1 MKKYLL
7 LLLLIRFL
15 PLHAQNGVAMDTS
28 YTVNS
33 EYAKRIKKYPF
44 IEIKKPVQHK
54 SVSEISNVVYKQ
66 TQNHALHLDAFYY
79 NKKKHNP
86 IVVLV
91 HGGGWKSGNKSLM
104 IPLAEDIAAKGY
116 ACFTVEYRLSPEA
129 QYPAAVN
136 DVKQAIQF
144 VKAHA
149 QEYNADSSRVAVLGC
164 SSGGQMAALIG
175 ATNNTKRFESE
186 TGEFTTSSSVQ
197 AVIDLDGILA
207 FHHPQSKEGTAAA
220 QWLGGTYNEIP
231 NAWDDAS
238 ALTHTDENMP
248 PILFINSQY
257 PRFHAGR
264 EEMIDILSSHGI
276 YYKVETIE
284 DSPHTF
290 WLFNPWYDTTL
301 NYIISFLNTVFK

>member
-1 MKKYLL
+1 
-7 LLLLIRFL
+7 
-15 PLHAQNGVAMDTS
+15 
-28 YTVNS
+28 
-33 EYAKRIKKYPF
+33 
-44 IEIKKPVQHK
+44 
-54 SVSEISNVVYKQ
+54 
-66 TQNHALHLDAFYY
+66 
-79 NKKKHNP
+79 
-86 IVVLV
+86 
-91 HGGGWKSGNKSLM
+91 
-104 IPLAEDIAAKGY
+104 
-116 ACFTVEYRLSPEA
+116 
-129 QYPAAVN
+129 
-136 DVKQAIQF
+136 
-144 VKAHA
+144 
-149 QEYNADSSRVAVLGC
+149 
-164 SSGGQMAALIG
+164 MAALIG